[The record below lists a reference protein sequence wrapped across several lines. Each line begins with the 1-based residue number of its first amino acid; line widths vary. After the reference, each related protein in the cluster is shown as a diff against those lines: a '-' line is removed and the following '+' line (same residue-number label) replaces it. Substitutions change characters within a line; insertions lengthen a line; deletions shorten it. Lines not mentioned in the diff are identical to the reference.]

1 MGRGRCLRRSS
12 TRRGFANLP
21 ATSFA
26 LLCIEMSVSMLS
38 SNLPP
43 KRYSPSLGIRTA
55 AETLSLSRRPIEL
68 NVMLRQWLVAKSR
81 IFIYLFIYFKS
92 LYRVAC
98 SVRDWSSTGPCA
110 IKYRVK
116 SDKVHTY
123 NKIKLYKN

>member
-1 MGRGRCLRRSS
+1 MAKGEIKPFWATKQHVLRKLWILFDKFVININY
-12 TRRGFANLP
+12 FAP
-21 ATSFA
+21 FPH
-26 LLCIEMSVSMLS
+26 V
-38 SNLPP
+38 P
-43 KRYSPSLGIRTA
+43 
-55 AETLSLSRRPIEL
+55 
-68 NVMLRQWLVAKSR
+68 
-81 IFIYLFIYFKS
+81 IYLFIYFKS